1 MSLQKNKVKLGN
13 RSICI
18 CIVYQRNKVQTV
30 EYHVCFYVFAII
42 KELGKYIY
50 TFQQKFNKNRS
61 THLSFYNM
69 LVELTKIKI
78 VEFKIGN
85 DATRLKILR
94 LSETQKRFFEILNL
108 TSSQML
114 LVCE

>member
-18 CIVYQRNKVQTV
+18 CICICIVYQRNKVQTV
-30 EYHVCFYVFAII
+30 DAII
-42 KELGKYIY
+42 KELEKYIY